1 MHSLEGVIFT
11 TTLLKNGAN
20 TAPAFSNISMVL
32 CHLRR
37 KKMAKNAVIDVH
49 LIQCKAAY
57 KKVRQMQFYQRMWNK
72 SNMHAACP
80 AKFD

>member
-1 MHSLEGVIFT
+1 
-11 TTLLKNGAN
+11 
-20 TAPAFSNISMVL
+20 
-32 CHLRR
+32 
-37 KKMAKNAVIDVH
+37 MAKNAVIDVH

-57 KKVRQMQFYQRMWNK
+57 KKVREMQFYQRMWNK